1 LKKSKPL
8 IAIIDYE
15 MGNLR
20 SVSKALE
27 LVGARTIVTGSP
39 RALRSADA
47 AVFPGVGAFGP
58 SIKYIR
64 RKGIYDAI
72 YGIIDAGKPFLGLC
86 LGFQMLFDSSSEG
99 GSYKG
104 LGVFPGRVV
113 RFKNSQIVPH
123 MGWNSIKYHPDKSG
137 ETMFKG
143 IANDSYFYFVHSYY
157 GVPEEREF
165 VAGSTEYGGTFCSAV
180 IKDRV
185 WGCQFHPEKSG
196 KNGIKLLSNF
206 LEEVKKC

>member
-1 LKKSKPL
+1 MKKPL

-27 LVGARTIVTGSP
+27 LVGARTIITGSP
-39 RALRSADA
+39 RALMSADA
-47 AVFPGVGAFGP
+47 VVFPGVGSFGP
-58 SIKYIR
+58 SIKFIK

-72 YGIIDAGKPFLGLC
+72 YRIIEAGKPFLGLC

-104 LGVFPGRVV
+104 LGIFPGKVV
-113 RFKNSQIVPH
+113 RLKNSQIVPH
-123 MGWNSIKYHPDKSG
+123 MGWNSIRYTPAAGK
-137 ETMFKG
+137 TMFKG
-143 IANDSYFYFVHSYY
+143 IPNDSYFYFVHSYY
-157 GVPEEREF
+157 GVPEEKDAA
-165 VAGSTEYGGTFCSAV
+165 AGSTVYGAKFCSAV
-180 IKDRV
+180 IKDKV

-196 KNGIKLLSNF
+196 RNGIKLLSNF
-206 LEEVKKC
+206 IAEAGKC